1 MGHRFLEFL
10 RPRRAGGRRFL
21 ARARALFSQNH
32 MNVRPIL
39 VDIGFAMIS
48 RRSCLLLY
56 VDPFVQERKRHMCP
70 DTFAFPC
77 LRAN

>member
-1 MGHRFLEFL
+1 MGHRFLAFL

-39 VDIGFAMIS
+39 VESGFAIYQDMRVPNRGAQNSEPSIS
-48 RRSCLLLY
+48 
-56 VDPFVQERKRHMCP
+56 P
-70 DTFAFPC
+70 
-77 LRAN
+77 

>member
-1 MGHRFLEFL
+1 MGHRFLAFL

-39 VDIGFAMIS
+39 VESGFAMIS
-48 RRSCLLLY
+48 RHDASDRGR
-56 VDPFVQERKRHMCP
+56 PQH
-70 DTFAFPC
+70 
-77 LRAN
+77 